1 MLCDCWVLV
10 VVGIYG
16 KIMIVG
22 MVIWI
27 LEVCGYKLGFV
38 IGGVLGNF
46 EVFVCLGE
54 SLFFVI
60 EVDEYDCV
68 FFDKCF
74 KFVYYCLWM
83 LIFNNFEFDYVD
95 IFDDLKVI

>member
-1 MLCDCWVLV
+1 M
-10 VVGIYG
+10 
-16 KIMIVG
+16 
-22 MVIWI
+22 
-27 LEVCGYKLGFV
+27 GFV

-46 EVFVCLGE
+46 EVLVYLGE
-54 SLFFVI
+54 SDFFVI

-74 KFVYYCLWM
+74 KFVYYCLCM